1 MRRGIMFEESNVENV
16 FQRLNVLMDVPSYD
30 WYIDD
35 VDLNYINFRSGKY
48 NGEEFQNMLDEIS
61 VLSFARIRRYPM
73 GMPVD
78 DIDEYKDYIMS
89 SCDMLI
95 LFYDGGFFEIYEKK
109 EDMISK
115 TMDFCLNS
123 GFENIKY
130 IHDSD
135 GTRSY
140 MHF

>member
-1 MRRGIMFEESNVENV
+1 MLRGISFVESNAENF
-16 FQRLNVLMDVPSYD
+16 FQRLSVLMDIPSYD

-35 VDLNYINFRSGKY
+35 VDLNYIYFRSGKY
-48 NGEEFQNMLDEIS
+48 SGEEFQNVLDKIS

-78 DIDEYKDYIMS
+78 DIDEYNDYIKS
-89 SCDMLI
+89 NCDILI

-115 TMDFCLNS
+115 TMDLCLNS
-123 GFENIKY
+123 GFEHVKY
-130 IHDSD
+130 IHDSES
-135 GTRSY
+135 TRSY

>member
-1 MRRGIMFEESNVENV
+1 MRRGISFEESNAENV
-16 FQRLNVLMDVPSYD
+16 FRRLNVLMDVPSYD

-48 NGEEFQNMLDEIS
+48 SGEEFQNVLDEIS

-78 DIDEYKDYIMS
+78 DIDEYKDYIKS
-89 SCDMLI
+89 SCDILI

-135 GTRSY
+135 GARSY